1 MLNKALDIA
10 YKAHLGQTDKA
21 GAPYILHPMRVAM
34 HCETEEEK
42 IVALLHDVVED
53 TSVTFEELKSEGFS
67 DEVLT
72 ALKCL
77 TRTEDEEYETFIRC
91 VATNPLA
98 IKVKIQDLKDNMDV
112 SRLNGKLH
120 WKMDTYKAALEYL
133 EKADRRKT
141 VYVDMDNVLVD
152 FESGI
157 NALSD
162 SVKDKYAGRLDEVP
176 HIFSMMKPY
185 EGALDAI
192 ERLKEKYDIY
202 ILSTAPWNN
211 PTAWSDKLEWVQ
223 RYFGKTFHKRLILS
237 HHKNLNK
244 GDYLI
249 DDRTKNGASGF
260 EGELLLFGSE
270 RFPDWA
276 KVVEYLL

>member
-34 HCETEEEK
+34 HCKTEEEK
-42 IVALLHDVVED
+42 TVALLHDVMED
-53 TSVTFEELKSEGFS
+53 TPVTFEDLKTEGFS
-67 DEVLT
+67 DEVLA
-72 ALKCL
+72 ALKCI
-77 TRTEDEEYETFIRC
+77 TKTKDEAYEAFIRR

-98 IKVKIQDLKDNMDV
+98 TKVKIQDLKDNMDV
-112 SRLNGKLH
+112 SRLNGRPH
-120 WKMDTYKAALEYL
+120 WKMDTYKTALEYL
-133 EKADRRKT
+133 EKADKRKI

-157 NALSD
+157 NTLSD
-162 SVKDKYAGRLDEVP
+162 SVKEEYAGRLDEVP

-185 EGALDAI
+185 EGAITAI

-202 ILSTAPWNN
+202 ILSTAPWKN

-223 RYFGKTFHKRLILS
+223 RYFGETFHKRLILS
-237 HHKNLNK
+237 HHKDLNQ

-249 DDRTKNGASGF
+249 DDRTKNGASEF
-260 EGELLLFGSE
+260 EGELILFGSE